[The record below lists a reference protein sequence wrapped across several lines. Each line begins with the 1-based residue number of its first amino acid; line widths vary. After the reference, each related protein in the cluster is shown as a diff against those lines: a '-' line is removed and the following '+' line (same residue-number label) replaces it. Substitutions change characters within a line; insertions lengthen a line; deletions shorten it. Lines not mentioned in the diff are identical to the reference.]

1 MIKIVTNLHLA
12 FQLVEKTN
20 CLNKKQNKNDI
31 SPHSWYWHTHAREN
45 YPYCG
50 IHRAGQ
56 ATINFCTVQIVL
68 YLYARVLYFLS
79 CIAKKVSYMSACL
92 CVKKLS

>member
-31 SPHSWYWHTHAREN
+31 SPHSIPGTGTPMPERIIHTVVFTELGRL
-45 YPYCG
+45 
-50 IHRAGQ
+50 Q
-56 ATINFCTVQIVL
+56 LTSVL
-68 YLYARVLYFLS
+68 YKLYCICMLVFFIFFLVS
-79 CIAKKVSYMSACL
+79 LKK
-92 CVKKLS
+92 